1 MIWFWT
7 VSRKISPDKVS
18 KQLCKYPR
26 MQIQIPVAGQL
37 QLSFAWTF
45 HYTRHKLQR
54 DAAWFYRPLC
64 WTGNKCLLKCR
75 MSGRMFKT
83 VFILHSFTFIKR
95 LAPSTTNDNLNIYT
109 HSPSIFTP
117 IKEINDS
124 VLSII
129 CTTRMDWLWL
139 FFEQLYP

>member
-7 VSRKISPDKVS
+7 VSRKICPDKVS

-26 MQIQIPVAGQL
+26 MQIQILVAEQL

-54 DAAWFYRPLC
+54 DAGWFYCLLC

-75 MSGRMFKT
+75 VSGRMFKT

-95 LAPSTTNDNLNIYT
+95 LAPPTTNDNFNFYRL
-109 HSPSIFTP
+109 SPSIFTP
-117 IKEINDS
+117 IKEINDT

-129 CTTRMDWLWL
+129 CTARMDW
-139 FFEQLYP
+139 

>member
-1 MIWFWT
+1 MIWLWT
-7 VSRKISPDKVS
+7 VSRKICPDKVS

-54 DAAWFYRPLC
+54 DAAWCYSPLC

-95 LAPSTTNDNLNIYT
+95 LAPSTTNDNFNFCRL
-109 HSPSIFTP
+109 SPSIFTP
-117 IKEINDS
+117 IKKINDT

-129 CTTRMDWLWL
+129 CKPRMDWLWP
-139 FFEQLYP
+139 FF